1 MAEQMKESG
10 IQWIGAI
17 PYSWNVERIKYIIQN
32 NDNGIKVGPFGSAL
46 TNEVVSS
53 DEGKYK
59 VYGQSNLIRKDF
71 SYGDNYVSEQNYKR
85 LINYEVLP
93 NDIAVSMM
101 GTIGKCS
108 VVPDNIESGIMD
120 SHLIKIRL
128 SQKMLPRYFEY
139 AYESDMGY
147 SQLLIN
153 SKGSIMNGLNSTIIK
168 VYSSQFEKRLL
179 NQLNVSTKLLSVKP
193 DTLEYIYSTG
203 DSKLVPVKLQGTVS
217 AGRQYYISD
226 TICTPDSVLAYA
238 PAGVLDTITIAY
250 TQKVKFEDVS
260 DTLKRQIPLLAQKGV
275 KFVPA
280 SVEMIFPVDIY
291 TEKTVEVPLRGVN
304 FPAGKVLRAFPSK
317 VNVTFQVGLS
327 HFRQITASDFH
338 INVSYEELLKLG
350 SDKYTV
356 KLRSVPK
363 GVNQIR
369 ISPEQV
375 DFLIEQ
381 VSPDYGN

>member
-1 MAEQMKESG
+1 M
-10 IQWIGAI
+10 
-17 PYSWNVERIKYIIQN
+17 
-32 NDNGIKVGPFGSAL
+32 
-46 TNEVVSS
+46 
-53 DEGKYK
+53 
-59 VYGQSNLIRKDF
+59 
-71 SYGDNYVSEQNYKR
+71 
-85 LINYEVLP
+85 
-93 NDIAVSMM
+93 
-101 GTIGKCS
+101 
-108 VVPDNIESGIMD
+108 
-120 SHLIKIRL
+120 
-128 SQKMLPRYFEY
+128 
-139 AYESDMGY
+139 
-147 SQLLIN
+147 
-153 SKGSIMNGLNSTIIK
+153 
-168 VYSSQFEKRLL
+168 
-179 NQLNVSTKLLSVKP
+179 
-193 DTLEYIYSTG
+193 
-203 DSKLVPVKLQGTVS
+203 KLQGTVS